1 MIMMLQPTKNDST
14 STISPIP
21 PNIGLDNPSVALI
34 TDSRASSSSELSSM
48 FAYKPPMGFHDGRG
62 AFDRPP
68 ASGIVGINN
77 LHAHNANSVSYGGSS
92 RRPASAG
99 NPSPLRPALK
109 RPRHH
114 TSNSTGTLYVPEMP
128 SPLSQPPKLSIVD
141 QSQNPQSSSQ
151 SLPHTPYTSSLN
163 LSAPMTVTMARKI
176 SMGQQ
181 TADNLSRS
189 SSVGLRSKMGPPTAY
204 RDRPSSSGKSS
215 TLSPPA
221 AAVPKRPSTAGGAF
235 TISLKDSSLSV
246 PPSRVAS
253 SGNTTAQNRANTIT
267 KGPVSISKGF
277 PKASGRP
284 STAPHPTPKGRS
296 EELSRSSS
304 FFKKKPKAEKST
316 PQKRS
321 WFRFW

>member
-1 MIMMLQPTKNDST
+1 
-14 STISPIP
+14 
-21 PNIGLDNPSVALI
+21 
-34 TDSRASSSSELSSM
+34 
-48 FAYKPPMGFHDGRG
+48 
-62 AFDRPP
+62 
-68 ASGIVGINN
+68 
-77 LHAHNANSVSYGGSS
+77 
-92 RRPASAG
+92 
-99 NPSPLRPALK
+99 
-109 RPRHH
+109 
-114 TSNSTGTLYVPEMP
+114 
-128 SPLSQPPKLSIVD
+128 
-141 QSQNPQSSSQ
+141 
-151 SLPHTPYTSSLN
+151 
-163 LSAPMTVTMARKI
+163 
-176 SMGQQ
+176 
-181 TADNLSRS
+181 
-189 SSVGLRSKMGPPTAY
+189 MGPPTAY

-304 FFKKKPKAEKST
+304 FFKKKVSS
-316 PQKRS
+316 Q
-321 WFRFW
+321 FVN